1 MPDEVPFLWSHR
13 KIKDFHRNEIMSME
27 AAGIRK
33 HVIRDVLQCRYGGY
47 DKVGIVTKDIYNY
60 CSKNKRSRIAEGDAR
75 TVLGLLLKRRNT
87 DPDFYFD
94 YKVDDDSRLMSLFW
108 CDTQSRMDYQSFGD
122 VVVFDSTYRMNRYK
136 MPFVPFVGLNHHR
149 NTTVFGCGIICDER
163 ADSYIWVLQAF
174 LKAMCQKKPQSV
186 ITDGDYSMIKAIR
199 QVLPGVSHRI
209 CSWHVEKNILK
220 HLHSNCL
227 DGFRTLL
234 YYASSETFEAR
245 WNAFLSE
252 YETATN
258 REWLAMMYKNRKLWA
273 AAFQRDKFFLG
284 MRSNQRSE
292 SLNSSLHRH
301 LDIYMSLLDLVEH
314 YENCVSRLRETEHE
328 LLKINDYHIHD
339 RIIAMGSSRYFLV
352 HNEKKKSVFEV
363 DYWSDTSGHTIHCSC
378 RKMELFDPI
387 IAATKGAPR
396 KNSNVPNNSN
406 VDGLSKKRYK
416 SFVEKRQYKCT
427 LCKQQGHNRKTCE
440 KQVQQGCD

>member
-1 MPDEVPFLWSHR
+1 MDEHNHRLAMPDEVPFLWSHR

-314 YENCVSRLRETEHE
+314 YENCVSRLRETEVE
-328 LLKINDYHIHD
+328 FDCRSSQSKPVPLTKYKEIEVACSHI
-339 RIIAMGSSRYFLV
+339 F
-352 HNEKKKSVFEV
+352 
-363 DYWSDTSGHTIHCSC
+363 T
-378 RKMELFDPI
+378 
-387 IAATKGAPR
+387 AA
-396 KNSNVPNNSN
+396 NFF
-406 VDGLSKKRYK
+406 
-416 SFVEKRQYKCT
+416 FVAA
-427 LCKQQGHNRKTCE
+427 
-440 KQVQQGCD
+440 